1 MNGRN
6 YGEKYYLAGI
16 VLILGLIMAIP
27 VLTAPDSDEMAV
39 RTEEVESMDAMQKAK
54 QPSWISIINPII
66 GAVCVYLGASF
77 RKENQS

>member
-1 MNGRN
+1 
-6 YGEKYYLAGI
+6 
-16 VLILGLIMAIP
+16 MAIP
-27 VLTAPDSDEMAV
+27 VLTAPDTDEMEV
-39 RTEEVESMDAMQKAK
+39 RTEAVESMDAMQKAK